1 MKSLANLVLV
11 TAATAFGY
19 GGGSLLLV
27 LTYFERVPSAE
38 VSLRGPGIEA
48 QLDHE
53 QGKTSAWPPIFG
65 KPLKKIEPDAKSE
78 VMIGNYTLKG
88 LFVGRTERWAIL
100 GTANRDI
107 LVGPGDTL
115 PQGEMIADI
124 DKAGV
129 WIELGTRRD
138 LIHFANSTPIETAI
152 VEEPAVDTK
161 STGSKG
167 MVRTQGLEEKTLHDL
182 LETAR
187 KVKAR
192 AGKSTH

>member
-1 MKSLANLVLV
+1 MKSLENLVLV
-11 TAATAFGY
+11 AAATAFGY
-19 GGGSLLLV
+19 GGGYLLLV
-27 LTYFERVPSAE
+27 LPNIEQVPSAE
-38 VSLRGPGIEA
+38 VSLRRSGIGA

-65 KPLKKIEPDAKSE
+65 KSLKEVESEAKSE

-115 PQGEMIADI
+115 PQAETITDI
-124 DKAGV
+124 DKDGV

-152 VEEPAVDTK
+152 VEEPPVDNK
-161 STGSKG
+161 STGGKG
-167 MVRTQGLEEKTLHDL
+167 MVRTQGLEEKTLNDL

-192 AGKSTH
+192 AGKSTQ